1 MPLDQERNLPL
12 WAHLDELR
20 SRLIRSLIAVA
31 VGVVLAFWKLQWI
44 LEQVI
49 LAPLRP
55 EFITFQ
61 LLCRIG
67 ACIEQFPSLRLQAT
81 APAEQFLK
89 ALVLGLSIGL
99 ILAFPYIVWQVWQ
112 FIKPGLYRHEQR
124 ALRGIVF
131 YISGLFFLGVLFGYF
146 VLVPLMMRFFMS
158 FQLTAQV
165 ENIWRIGDVI
175 GLIAQTVLA
184 TGLAFQLPVLLWGL
198 SWAGLVTAAGLAQG
212 RRYAIV
218 AAVILGGVL
227 TPSPDVL
234 SQVILALPLWGLYE
248 VSVLIVRLSERRR
261 KPWLPL
267 SGIR

>member
-31 VGVVLAFWKLQWI
+31 IGVVLAFWKLQWI
-44 LEQVI
+44 LEQII

-89 ALVLGLSIGL
+89 ALVLALSIGL

-165 ENIWRIGDVI
+165 ENIWRIGDD
-175 GLIAQTVLA
+175 
-184 TGLAFQLPVLLWGL
+184 
-198 SWAGLVTAAGLAQG
+198 S
-212 RRYAIV
+212 
-218 AAVILGGVL
+218 
-227 TPSPDVL
+227 
-234 SQVILALPLWGLYE
+234 
-248 VSVLIVRLSERRR
+248 
-261 KPWLPL
+261 
-267 SGIR
+267 

>member
-20 SRLIRSLIAVA
+20 GRLIRSLIAIAAGVA
-31 VGVVLAFWKLQWI
+31 LAFWKLHWI

-67 ACIEQFPSLRLQAT
+67 ACVEQFPSLRLQAT

-89 ALVLGLSIGL
+89 ALVLALSIGL

-175 GLIAQTVLA
+175 GLITQTVLA
-184 TGLAFQLPVLLWGL
+184 TGLAFQLP
-198 SWAGLVTAAGLAQG
+198 VTAAGLAQG

-234 SQVILALPLWGLYE
+234 SQVILAMPLWGLYE

-267 SGIR
+267 PGIR